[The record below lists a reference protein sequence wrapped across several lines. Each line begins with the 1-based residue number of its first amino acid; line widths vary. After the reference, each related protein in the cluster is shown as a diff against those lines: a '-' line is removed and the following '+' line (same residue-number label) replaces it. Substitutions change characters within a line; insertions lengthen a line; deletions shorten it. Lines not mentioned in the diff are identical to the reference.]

1 MENLFTVIACI
12 LGIIAILVIV
22 LGIFALEA
30 LIIWGVGNAIIYLFA
45 MSATWTY
52 WQSCVTAFLA
62 WGVRKIVKF
71 CIR

>member
-1 MENLFTVIACI
+1 MENLFTVIVCI
-12 LGIIAILVIV
+12 IGIIATLVVV

-45 MSATWTY
+45 ISATWTY
-52 WQSCVTAFLA
+52 WQSCIAAFLI
-62 WGVRKIVKF
+62 WGIRKIVKF

>member
-1 MENLFTVIACI
+1 MENLFTVIAYV
-12 LGIIAILVIV
+12 LEIIAVLVIV

-45 MSATWTY
+45 ISATWTY
-52 WQSCVTAFLA
+52 WQSCVATFLA
-62 WGVRKIVKF
+62 WGIRKIVKF

>member
-1 MENLFTVIACI
+1 MENLFTVIACVI
-12 LGIIAILVIV
+12 GIMGTLAIV

-45 MSATWTY
+45 ISATWTY

>member
-1 MENLFTVIACI
+1 MENLFTVIACVI
-12 LGIIAILVIV
+12 GIIGTLAIV

-45 MSATWTY
+45 ISATWTY

-62 WGVRKIVKF
+62 WGIRKIVKF

>member
-12 LGIIAILVIV
+12 LGIIAILAIV

-45 MSATWTY
+45 ISATWTY
-52 WQSCVTAFLA
+52 WQSCVAAFLA

>member
-1 MENLFTVIACI
+1 MENLFTIIVCVI
-12 LGIIAILVIV
+12 GIIAALVIV

-45 MSATWTY
+45 ISATWTY

>member
-12 LGIIAILVIV
+12 LGIIATFVIV

-45 MSATWTY
+45 ISATWTY
-52 WQSCVTAFLA
+52 WQSCVAAFLA

>member
-1 MENLFTVIACI
+1 MKNLFTVIACI
-12 LGIIAILVIV
+12 IGIIATLVIV
-22 LGIFALEA
+22 LGIFALKA

-45 MSATWTY
+45 ISATWTY

-71 CIR
+71 V

>member
-1 MENLFTVIACI
+1 MENLFTIIVCVI
-12 LGIIAILVIV
+12 GIIAALVIV

-45 MSATWTY
+45 ISATWTY
-52 WQSCVTAFLA
+52 WQSCVAAFLA
-62 WGVRKIVKF
+62 WGVRKIDKF

>member
-1 MENLFTVIACI
+1 MENLFTVIVCVI
-12 LGIIAILVIV
+12 GIIATLVVV

-45 MSATWTY
+45 ISATWTY
-52 WQSCVTAFLA
+52 WQSCVAAFLV
-62 WGVRKIVKF
+62 WGIRKIVKF

>member
-1 MENLFTVIACI
+1 MENLFTVIAYVI
-12 LGIIAILVIV
+12 GIIAVFAIV

-45 MSATWTY
+45 IFATWTY
-52 WQSCVTAFLA
+52 WQSCVAAFLA
-62 WGVRKIVKF
+62 WGIRKIVKF

>member
-1 MENLFTVIACI
+1 MENLFTIIVCVI
-12 LGIIAILVIV
+12 GIIATLVMV

-45 MSATWTY
+45 ISATWTY